1 MIAGSTIVSLDQST
15 GFASA
20 LSKRHSAS
28 SILSRG
34 GCFVNSMHEQKP
46 GIRFT
51 MRIELPYVGQI
62 TVKAVTLYLR
72 PGFGYAMQFVDM
84 NEEMAGRLEEALGQ
98 LQYRGPVMTNSELA
112 THVQH
117 PHPADGHSVVGFGTG
132 ERGRRA
138 PGAGSG

>member
-1 MIAGSTIVSLDQST
+1 MINDVQTAAPSGATAGRDRRQHDRVPGPFDGSRV
-15 GFASA
+15 GA
-20 LSKRHSAS
+20 LETPLR
-28 SILSRG
+28 IFDLSRG

-84 NEEMAGRLEEALGQ
+84 NEETAGRLEEALGQ
-98 LQYRGPVMTNSELA
+98 LQDREPYDE
-112 THVQH
+112 
-117 PHPADGHSVVGFGTG
+117 
-132 ERGRRA
+132 
-138 PGAGSG
+138 